1 MAISLVCSGFGA
13 DGLRLGNCLGG
24 VARGEGE
31 GEVSESKW
39 PSLVGVVER
48 EESRGGGIG
57 EGEEKGTPGC
67 SFSISTTSRES
78 REARGVE

>member
-1 MAISLVCSGFGA
+1 MAISLVCSGFGV
-13 DGLRLGNCLGG
+13 DGLRLGNWLWG
-24 VARGEGE
+24 VARGEE
-31 GEVSESKW
+31 EVSESKW

-48 EESRGGGIG
+48 EESRGGGVG